1 MSPVLPGD
9 VNTWE
14 VTVPLS
20 DHEQRLLD
28 QMERALYAEDPKF
41 VSNMA
46 AVPRRLRM
54 RRRLVL
60 GALLLV
66 IGVALVV
73 LGVAS
78 QLVWLGAIGFVAMVA
93 GGAYAL
99 SPAPRGMGVVDD
111 SGEVR
116 PAATSGKPIGR
127 RFGRNRSTPKPT
139 SSGTFMQRLEE
150 RWERRRRDDSW

>member
-1 MSPVLPGD
+1 M
-9 VNTWE
+9 
-14 VTVPLS
+14 PLS

-66 IGVALVV
+66 VGVALVV

-78 QLVWLGAIGFVAMVA
+78 QLVWLGAIGFVLMVA
-93 GGAYAL
+93 GGAYAF
-99 SPAPRGMGVVDD
+99 SPAPRGMGVVDE
-111 SGEVR
+111 SGQVR
-116 PAATSGKPIGR
+116 PATTGGASSGR
-127 RFGRNRSTPKPT
+127 RFGRSRNTPKST
-139 SSGTFMQRLEE
+139 SSATFMQRLEE
-150 RWERRRRDDSW
+150 RWERRRREDSW

>member
-1 MSPVLPGD
+1 M
-9 VNTWE
+9 
-14 VTVPLS
+14 PLS

-54 RRRLVL
+54 RRRVL
-60 GALLLV
+60 LGVLLLV
-66 IGVALVV
+66 AGVALVV

-78 QLVWLGAIGFVAMVA
+78 QLVWLGAVGFVLMVA
-93 GGAYAL
+93 GGAYAF
-99 SPAPRGMGVVDD
+99 SPAPRGLAVVDEA
-111 SGEVR
+111 GQVR
-116 PAATSGKPIGR
+116 QPAAGGKPTGR
-127 RFGRNRSTPKPT
+127 TFGRTKSPRST
-139 SSGTFMQRLEE
+139 SSAGFMQRLEE